1 MLRIRFFSLR
11 LFFVVKSYHG
21 SRASW
26 IMDYAL
32 YEKAFFNLVPEF
44 ERINS
49 GQKRRKSKNVTFLKG
64 VDSLNETLTL
74 FL

>member
-1 MLRIRFFSLR
+1 
-11 LFFVVKSYHG
+11 
-21 SRASW
+21 
-26 IMDYAL
+26 MDYAL

-49 GQKRRKSKNVTFLKG
+49 GQKRRKSKNVTFLIA

-74 FL
+74 FLQKKGLNFIQKCHDQDSH